1 MLIGEN
7 GILKNTRKAK
17 IKTEVASIDEKLKLD
32 KMTEDNK
39 EFGEINDILNLNSSY
54 NEKLFI
60 ENGKIVYDEEKVNQE
75 EEKIFIDM
83 GLGKKTKYYLV
94 MNQEKKIQYTN
105 KENIGT
111 IDELSTL
118 VNNGTFKYN
127 KVYLTE
133 NISINNNEWEPIG
146 TKENPF
152 TVEFDGNNNSVTI
165 NIENHSKNSGIFGYN
180 GGKISNIKLEG
191 EMDVLSAGGIAIVNM
206 QEGVIEN
213 CINAMKIIMNGGNSG
228 GIAGINNGKINNCHN
243 IGEIQSK
250 GVTIGGIVGWNS
262 NGEINNCGNKG
273 TLNNSLT
280 IGVANLGR
288 YLRFKFGKWEDYKML

>member
-1 MLIGEN
+1 MLIREN
-7 GILKNTRKAK
+7 GILKNTREAK

-83 GLGKKTKYYLV
+83 GWGKKTKYYLV

-191 EMDVLSAGGIAIVNM
+191 EMDVLSAGGIA
-206 QEGVIEN
+206 
-213 CINAMKIIMNGGNSG
+213 
-228 GIAGINNGKINNCHN
+228 GINNGKINNCHN

-280 IGVANLGR
+280 IGGANLGR